1 MSSLKLANFT
11 PPQSPFASRM
21 LNWFLLMGFVVFLS
35 LSFKGAGIVDIPRL
49 WEKWDNTQIY
59 LAEYLKPDF
68 SDLFLPWEKQT
79 YLPQMLVTLAVALW
93 GTVLSIILAIPFAL
107 LSSSNIAPAWI
118 VQPVRRLMDLLRSVN
133 ELVMATAF
141 LVAVGIGPLT
151 GVLALALHNT
161 GVLAKL
167 FSEAVEA
174 VDTSPIEGVRATGA
188 RRLQEIIW
196 GVIPQVAPLWT
207 SFSLYRFESSVRS
220 STVLGLIGAGGI
232 GFVLFENLKSFA
244 YRETSAIAVVII
256 VAVSIIDF
264 GSHLLRKRLM

>member
-1 MSSLKLANFT
+1 MISTKPAGLL
-11 PPQSPFASRM
+11 PPQEPFASRM
-21 LNWFLLMGFVVFLS
+21 LNWLLLLGFVAFLS
-35 LSFKGAGIVDIPRL
+35 LSFQGAGIADLPRL
-49 WEKWDNTQIY
+49 WERWENTQVY
-59 LAEYLKPDF
+59 MAEYLKPDF
-68 SDLFLPWEKQT
+68 SDLKLPWDKQT
-79 YLPQMLVTLAVALW
+79 YLPQMLVTLSVALW

-107 LSSSNIAPAWI
+107 LSSSNIAPTWI

-188 RRLQEIIW
+188 GRLQEIIW
-196 GVIPQVAPLWT
+196 
-207 SFSLYRFESSVRS
+207 ESSH
-220 STVLGLIGAGGI
+220 
-232 GFVLFENLKSFA
+232 KSLRFGP
-244 YRETSAIAVVII
+244 RFRFIASNQ
-256 VAVSIIDF
+256 ACA
-264 GSHLLRKRLM
+264 LRQYWA